1 MTDLFFLADE
11 RIYVGEL
18 KKNVYLCNVKPR
30 GLHGPDKQQKSVK
43 QQTN

>member
-1 MTDLFFLADE
+1 MTDLVFLADE

-18 KKNVYLCNVKPR
+18 KKNVYLCNVKPL
-30 GLHGPDKQQKSVK
+30 GPHGSGKQQKSVK

>member
-30 GLHGPDKQQKSVK
+30 GLHGPGKQKKSVK